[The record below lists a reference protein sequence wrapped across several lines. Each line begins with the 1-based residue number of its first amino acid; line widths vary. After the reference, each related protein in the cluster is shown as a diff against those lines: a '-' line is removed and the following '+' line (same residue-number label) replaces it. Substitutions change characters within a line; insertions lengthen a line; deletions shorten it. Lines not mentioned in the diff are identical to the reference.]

1 MPYDAV
7 MRLITC
13 RNLRDRCGC
22 VWLQMTS
29 IRVAVDILTARLEE
43 TLQSPHPT
51 PTQQEELLQ
60 LEALLQPMVSAI
72 HSPLDPQTGADAMN
86 ALTHAAS
93 LDLLPLSVVHSILL
107 PSLHTTPPDSANHLL
122 DATSELESIQ
132 AENSAL
138 KSSLQA
144 IVSSLEDNSSLPPP
158 PSSPSPLSKTLHPPV
173 RETQVREAESLVAS
187 LRSPPRHSS
196 PTPSH
201 SPPPRITGS
210 PLRSRTS
217 PEPGLPEI
225 EPPLPSPGYGYP
237 VGFEAPDPYLAQRV
251 PSKTEAV
258 LSRPIDPALRAA
270 RAEAGRKRPAII
282 FDERALALQV
292 ERQKRN
298 RDREAAAQAAAAR
311 ALWNPDTRSSLPRS
325 SFTFSSP
332 QRTALSPFQQVLVS
346 STRSRIIPPA
356 YTTTPAPQPQRH
368 PPGPPIFVRKP
379 VRF

>member
-1 MPYDAV
+1 MLGAAS
-7 MRLITC
+7 RCSAHCTC
-13 RNLRDRCGC
+13 LLELAG
-22 VWLQMTS
+22 MS
-29 IRVAVDILTARLEE
+29 SMRVAVDILTARLEE
-43 TLQSPHPT
+43 MVQRPHPT
-51 PTQQEELLQ
+51 PTQEEELLQ
-60 LEALLQPMVSAI
+60 VESLLQPMVSAI
-72 HSPLDPQTGADAMN
+72 HSPLEPDIVAGAMN
-86 ALTHAAS
+86 ALTEAAA
-93 LDLLPLSVVHSILL
+93 LNLLPLSVVHSIVL
-107 PSLHTTPPDSANHLL
+107 PSLHTPPSDSPEGYPLGA
-122 DATSELESIQ
+122 DATSELEAIQ

-144 IVSSLEDNSSLPPP
+144 IVCSLEDKGSSSSLPPP
-158 PSSPSPLSKTLHPPV
+158 SSTSTQRPV
-173 RETQVREAESLVAS
+173 VETQVREAESLVAS

-196 PTPSH
+196 PTPTHSQP
-201 SPPPRITGS
+201 SPPRSTGS
-210 PLRSRTS
+210 PLRRNS
-217 PEPGLPEI
+217 PDPGLPEI
-225 EPPLPSPGYGYP
+225 QPPLPSPGYGYP
-237 VGFEAPDPYLAQRV
+237 VGFEPPSDPYLAHRV

-298 RDREAAAQAAAAR
+298 RDREAAAEAAAAR
-311 ALWNPDTRSSLPRS
+311 ALWNPDTRSRFPRS

-356 YTTTPAPQPQRH
+356 YTTSPAPQPPPRH
-368 PPGPPIFVRKP
+368 PQGPPIFVRKP